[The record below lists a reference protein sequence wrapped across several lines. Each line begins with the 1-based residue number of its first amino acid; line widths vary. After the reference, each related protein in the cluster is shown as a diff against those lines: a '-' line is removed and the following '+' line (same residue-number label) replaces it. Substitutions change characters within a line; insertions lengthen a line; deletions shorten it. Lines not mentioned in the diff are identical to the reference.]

1 MLTQT
6 TALAPD
12 GQPWQQV
19 TLRNKSG
26 MTVTVA
32 DWGATLLSA
41 EVPLADGSLRRP
53 LLGCAKLEDYARQ
66 AAFLGA
72 SVGRYAN
79 RIGHSRFPLDGQ
91 VVNVTPSNDA
101 GHQLHGG
108 PEGFDKR
115 RWRIV
120 RADEQEVLFA
130 LTSPDGDQGFPVA
143 AGFVI
148 FRIFDMWKPWPIRWF
163 DRNIHGGMGIMVDDI
178 VAGVISAGVLYV
190 IGHHWPI
197 GLL

>member
-1 MLTQT
+1 
-6 TALAPD
+6 
-12 GQPWQQV
+12 
-19 TLRNKSG
+19 

-108 PEGFDKR
+108 RKDL
-115 RWRIV
+115 I
-120 RADEQEVLFA
+120 
-130 LTSPDGDQGFPVA
+130 SA
-143 AGFVI
+143 AG
-148 FRIFDMWKPWPIRWF
+148 
-163 DRNIHGGMGIMVDDI
+163 
-178 VAGVISAGVLYV
+178 ALSA
-190 IGHHWPI
+190 PTSRKCCSP
-197 GLL
+197 

>member
-1 MLTQT
+1 MVTQT

-19 TLRNKSG
+19 TLRNKAG

-41 EVPLADGSLRRP
+41 EVPLADGSVRRP
-53 LLGCAKLEDYARQ
+53 LLGCAKLEDYTRQ

-79 RIGHSRFPLDGQ
+79 RIGNSRFPLDGQ
-91 VVNVTPSNDA
+91 LVNVTPSNDA

-120 RADEQEVLFA
+120 RADLA
-130 LTSPDGDQGFPVA
+130 
-143 AGFVI
+143 
-148 FRIFDMWKPWPIRWF
+148 RW
-163 DRNIHGGMGIMVDDI
+163 RSRLPRH
-178 VAGVISAGVLYV
+178 SAGHRALSSDRR
-190 IGHHWPI
+190 
-197 GLL
+197 